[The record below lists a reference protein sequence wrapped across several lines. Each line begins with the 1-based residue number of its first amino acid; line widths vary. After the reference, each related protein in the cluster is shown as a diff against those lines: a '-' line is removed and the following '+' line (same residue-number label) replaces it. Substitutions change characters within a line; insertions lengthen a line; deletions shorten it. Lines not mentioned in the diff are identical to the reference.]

1 MFANVIDILSQ
12 YWELFLIGQYP
23 HGPLGGLVNTL
34 ILASLALIIA
44 FPLSVLLAIARTSPF
59 GIFRHPVTVWVYVM
73 RGIPLIMIIFWTY
86 FLVPSLIGRNIGG
99 FTTMLCTLVLYQ
111 SAYLCEIVRGGLQSL
126 PVGQVEASRALG
138 LGYFRTMFFILLPQ
152 ALYNSIPSLI
162 SQFISIIKETSL
174 GYIINA
180 QEMTFA
186 ANQVNNQ
193 LLVKPFEVYFILAVT
208 YYILCF
214 GLTQLAQWF
223 ERRIEKKR
231 QGSDL
236 LAT

>member
-1 MFANVIDILSQ
+1 MTDVFNILAN

-23 HGPLGGLVNTL
+23 NGPIGGLVNTL

-44 FPLSVLLAIARTSPF
+44 FPLSVVLAVGRISPF
-59 GIFRHPVTVWVYVM
+59 RWVRYPITTWVYIM

-86 FLVPSLIGRNIGG
+86 FLVPTLIGRNISG

-111 SAYLCEIVRGGLQSL
+111 SAYLCEIVRGGLQAL
-126 PVGQVEASRALG
+126 PSGQSEAARALG
-138 LGYFRTMFFILLPQ
+138 FGYFRTLWLVLLPQ

-162 SQFISIIKETSL
+162 SQFVSIVKETSL

-180 QEMTFA
+180 QEITFA

-193 LLVKPFEVYFILAVT
+193 LLVKPFQVFFILAISYFVVC
-208 YYILCF
+208 YA
-214 GLTQLAQWF
+214 LTALSEWF
-223 ERRIEKKR
+223 EKRINDKR
-231 QGSDL
+231 NGVR
-236 LAT
+236 TN